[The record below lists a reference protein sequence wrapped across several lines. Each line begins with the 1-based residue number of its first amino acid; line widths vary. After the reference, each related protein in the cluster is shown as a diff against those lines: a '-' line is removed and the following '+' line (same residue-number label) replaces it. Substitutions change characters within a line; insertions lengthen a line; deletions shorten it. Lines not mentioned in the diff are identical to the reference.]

1 MKLFRIM
8 CILAIAF
15 MISACSISWDTI
27 KYGRDT
33 NKVLQTAPCV
43 VDTVEEAIVVVAET
57 KATRINIRYPI
68 MFPFDSSVITDDEM
82 VNIDSLAD
90 TLKEYP
96 DTNVVIN
103 GWASSEGAK
112 LYNSKLSGQRAI
124 AVKSALLARGIAK
137 DRINTIAKGETGIFG
152 DLLNLNRRAIVLDV
166 K

>member
-15 MISACSISWDTI
+15 MISACSVSWDTI
-27 KYGRDT
+27 KYAGDT
-33 NKVLQTAPCV
+33 DKELQTAPCV
-43 VDTVEEAIVVVAET
+43 VESVEDVVVVVAET
-57 KATRINIRYPI
+57 KATRIDVRHPI
-68 MFPFDSSVITDDEM
+68 LFPFDSSVITADEM
-82 VNIDSLAD
+82 ISINSLAE

-103 GWASSEGAK
+103 GWASTEGAT

-124 AVKSALLARGIAK
+124 AVKSALLAKGIAE
-137 DRINTIAKGETGIFG
+137 DRINTVAKGETGIFS
-152 DLLNLNRRAIVLDV
+152 DLLKLNRRAIVIDV